1 MNISFDEGIA
11 FSQWLEN
18 RGLRPPCYMREM
30 VFSSNFVVTNRDT
43 YQIFVEE
50 NAGKKFTPGV
60 EIETRRV
67 KNLKIAVDFKKH
79 KKFRVL
85 KHFSGVWYLLGLEK
99 DSGYIKLTTL
109 SAHQMMKL
117 LGEYF
122 EEEYY
127 TKIFKK

>member
-1 MNISFDEGIA
+1 MNISFDEGVA

-18 RGLRPPCYMREM
+18 RGPSPLSYLKEM
-30 VFSSNFVVTNRDT
+30 VFSNNFVVINTEMHR
-43 YQIFVEE
+43 IFIEE
-50 NAGKKFTPGV
+50 NAGKNFIPGV

-67 KNLKIAVDFKKH
+67 KNLKIVVDFKKH

-99 DSGYIKLTTL
+99 NSGYIKLTTL
-109 SAHQMMKL
+109 SKHQMMKL